1 MNRGDAPLISIITPV
16 LNEGGILIPVL
27 KSWQSLR
34 EQGCELILV
43 DGGSRELAEEAIRP
57 WVDQLLITEAGRARQ
72 MNAGARAAN
81 ADLLWFLHLDS
92 QFQPDAAERVKE
104 HAGQGRWGRFNI
116 RLSGSHPMFR
126 VIERMMNLRSR
137 LTGIATGDQG
147 IFMPRA
153 LYDAVGG
160 FPEIA
165 LMEDVAIC
173 GRLKKIA
180 NPVSLSESLITSS
193 RRWERRGIFKTML
206 LMWWLRLAFALGAD
220 PDRLARIYKPCSSP
234 TAES

>member
-1 MNRGDAPLISIITPV
+1 MNDGDSPLISIIIPA
-16 LNEGGILIPVL
+16 LNEGDILTSVL
-27 KSWQSLR
+27 RSWQHLR
-34 EQGCELILV
+34 GQGCELILV

-57 WVDQLLITEAGRARQ
+57 LVDQLLITDAGRALQ
-72 MNAGARAAN
+72 MNAGARSAN

-92 QFQPDAAERVKE
+92 LLPPDAAERIRE

-126 VIERMMNLRSR
+126 VIERMMNWRSR

-153 LYDAVGG
+153 LFDAVDG

-173 GRLKKIA
+173 RRLKKIA
-180 NPVSLSESLITSS
+180 NPVVLSECLITSS
-193 RRWERRGIFKTML
+193 RRWERQGIFRTIV

-220 PDRLARIYKPCSSP
+220 PSRLARIYRPCSSP
-234 TAES
+234 TVES